1 MTEAVRLACEKDVV
15 TLRLAELLPMRRI
28 DDSIKRTSK
37 YRCIAASIREL
48 GLIEP
53 LVVYR
58 QAKKDSPYMLLDGHI
73 RHSILI
79 AMEEKTAKCLVAK
92 DDEAFTYNHKVNR
105 LPPVQE
111 HFMILRALKL
121 GVTEVR
127 LARALDVDI
136 ASIRQKRDMLDGICP
151 EAVELVKD
159 RHVTA
164 PAFRELRKVKP
175 MRQIEIAEIMCTTA
189 HYSVGY
195 VKCLV
200 ATTPPEQ
207 MLDGEQAKDIR
218 GLSVDEISRMEHETE
233 SLGREFRMIEESHG
247 KNTMHLVLVVSYLRK
262 LLENPRVIRYFSLH
276 HAETLAEFQKLVE
289 SRSLA
294 DSGS

>member
-1 MTEAVRLACEKDVV
+1 
-15 TLRLAELLPMRRI
+15 MRRI
-28 DDSIKRTSK
+28 DDSIKHSSK

-58 QAKKDSPYMLLDGHI
+58 PAKKDGPYMLLDGHI
-73 RHSILI
+73 RHSILKN
-79 AMEEKTAKCLVAK
+79 MGEPTAKCLLAT

-111 HFMILRALKL
+111 HFMILRALKH
-121 GVTEVR
+121 GVSEVR

-151 EAVELVKD
+151 EVVQLVKD
-159 RHVTA
+159 QHVTG

-189 HYSVGY
+189 HYSAGY

-200 ATTPPEQ
+200 ATTPAEQ
-207 MLDGEQAKDIR
+207 MLDGEQSRDIR
-218 GLSVDEISRMEHETE
+218 GLSVDDIARMEHETE
-233 SLGREFRMIEESHG
+233 SLGREFRLIEESHG
-247 KNTMHLVLVVSYLRK
+247 NNTMHLVLVVAYLRK
-262 LLENPRVIRYFSLH
+262 LLENPRVTRYFSQH
-276 HAETLAEFQKLVE
+276 HAETLVEFQKLVE
-289 SRSLA
+289 LRSLA
-294 DSGS
+294 DSSS